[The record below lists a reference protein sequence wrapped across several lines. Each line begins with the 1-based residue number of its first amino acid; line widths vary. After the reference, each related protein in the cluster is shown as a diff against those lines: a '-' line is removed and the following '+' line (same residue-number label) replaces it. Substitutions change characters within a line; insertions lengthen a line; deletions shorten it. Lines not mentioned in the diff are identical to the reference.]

1 MYQLQ
6 KSVIIDN
13 LQFNIRND
21 GDFRMVLDCFKALTD
36 ETMGEDLRVLAS
48 LLIFYNELDC
58 YADLYKYN
66 EEIARKLV
74 EEMYRFFN
82 CGQDKSPGVRTDHN
96 LIDWEKDEQIVCA
109 SINAVANQEVR
120 ALPYVHWWTFMGY
133 YMGVGESVLSTI
145 VSIRDKIVR
154 HKKLEKWEQEFKRN
168 NPEYFNWKST
178 SVKDREVENLVREL
192 WNQGGDK

>member
-6 KSVIIDN
+6 KSIVIDN

-21 GDFRMVLDCFKALTD
+21 EDFRMVLDSFKGLTD

-58 YADLYKYN
+58 YEDLYKYN
-66 EEIARKLV
+66 EETARKLV

-82 CGQDKSPGVRTDHN
+82 CGQDKSPGVRTDYN

-109 SINAVANQEVR
+109 SINAVANKEVR

-154 HKKLEKWEQEFKRN
+154 HKKLEKWEQDFYRENKKMIDL
-168 NPEYFNWKST
+168 PEKLT
-178 SVKDREVENLVREL
+178 KEEEEL
-192 WNQGGDK
+192 LNSQW